1 MALGVRVEISGPV
14 LLLMG
19 PLGSFFSRF
28 ARYLDDQS
36 VDVYKISFPLHEF
49 GFSKPQRILFDG
61 EIQVDFA
68 EFLRQIILQKKIK
81 HVFMYG
87 DFIDPHRIAI
97 GVCAELRANGFLVDS
112 WVFELG
118 YLRPNYVTLEPNR
131 VNCGSNLNQS
141 ARFYRGLPAITNIPQ
156 ARYKSGLRLRKVWK
170 APTFVLHAFT
180 RYSICSTPHKLQP
193 KPEYLAAQ
201 IRGFVRKFIYSC
213 SEKSI
218 RKSLFSGAPFFLV
231 ILQVSSDS
239 QLTLG
244 SPFDCVEAFIREAI
258 SSFAQHADLGK
269 KLFIKH
275 HPRDNGYTN
284 YGKLIS
290 DLCREYALEG
300 RIMYFHDSPLA
311 PILRDTACCGCVM
324 INSSVGFQAL
334 FHGTPLKALG
344 KACYNIEGLADQQ
357 PLSSFWLDPKP
368 CDRDLFLRFYNHV
381 LETTQVNGNF
391 DSYFP
396 FHQIF
401 PIVNSQELNRQG
413 LGGNRQVQ
421 LSFKSFVT
429 PVTRLFAF
437 LQYYCF
443 YGYHWFLRIVG
454 NDKKADHQLESAACQ
469 LLRALGVIV
478 QLDGQNHISSDR
490 REIHIANH
498 VSPVDMLLV
507 QGVFRLP
514 SITTAHLHP
523 IDWLFPGFA
532 SAASRYGHILLD
544 YRSMSSRFR
553 AVQSSQKVLLD
564 RNRLF
569 TFPSGSIQT
578 PIEERFSKTIA
589 FMAKQNDAVVIPW
602 KIMYPSLAGSVKKN
616 KFYKPI
622 RIVLERIFGP
632 EILIVC
638 SQGKPFDPRDYA
650 SSSEMTTAMQ
660 DYYIASN
667 LSRASQGAL
676 ERGIGGQPTLL
687 SSRQ

>member
-1 MALGVRVEISGPV
+1 V
-14 LLLMG
+14 G

-28 ARYLDDQS
+28 AQYLGNQS
-36 VDVYKISFPLHEF
+36 VDVYKISFPLYEF
-49 GFSKPQRILFDG
+49 GFSKRQRIFFDG
-61 EIQVDFA
+61 VIQVEFA
-68 EFLRQIILQKKIK
+68 EFLRRTILQRKIK

-87 DFIDPHRIAI
+87 DFIDPHQIAI
-97 GVCAELRANGFLVDS
+97 GVCAAMRADGILVDT

-118 YLRPNYVTLEPNR
+118 YLRPNYVTLEANQ
-131 VNCGSNLNQS
+131 VNCRSNLNQS
-141 ARFYRGLPAITNIPQ
+141 ASFYRGLPAVTNIPQ
-156 ARYKSGLRLRKVWK
+156 VRYKPGLRLRKIWK

-180 RYSICSTPHKLQP
+180 RYAICSTPHKLQP

-201 IRGFVRKFIYSC
+201 ARGFVRKFIYSY
-213 SEKSI
+213 SEKFI

-231 ILQVSSDS
+231 ILQVSTDS
-239 QLTLG
+239 QLQLG
-244 SPFDCVEAFIREAI
+244 SPFDSVESFILEVI
-258 SSFAQHADLGK
+258 SSFARHADPGK

-324 INSSVGFQAL
+324 INSSVGFQVL

-357 PLSSFWLDPKP
+357 PLSNFWLEPKV
-368 CDRDLFLRFYNHV
+368 CDRDLFLRFYSHV
-381 LETTQVNGNF
+381 LEKTQVNGNF

-396 FHQIF
+396 FHEIF
-401 PIVNSQELNRQG
+401 PIINSQELHQQG
-413 LGGNRQVQ
+413 LGRNSQVQ
-421 LSFKSFVT
+421 LSFKSFT
-429 PVTRLFAF
+429 MPVTRLFAF

-454 NDKKADHQLESAACQ
+454 NDKNADHQLESAACQ
-469 LLRALGVIV
+469 LLKALGVSV
-478 QLDGQNHISSDR
+478 QLDGQNHIRSDR

-498 VSPVDMLLV
+498 VSPIDMLLV
-507 QGVFRLP
+507 QGIFRLP
-514 SITTAHLHP
+514 SITTAHLHR

-544 YRSMSSRFR
+544 YRSMRSRFR

-589 FMAKQNDAVVIPW
+589 FLAKQNDAVVIPW
-602 KIMYPSLAGSVKKN
+602 KIMYPSLEGSVKKN
-616 KFYKPI
+616 NFYKPI
-622 RIVLERIFGP
+622 RIVLEKIFGP
-632 EILIVC
+632 ETLIVC
-638 SQGKPFDPRDYA
+638 SQGNPFDSRDYTSA
-650 SSSEMTTAMQ
+650 GEMTAAMHS
-660 DYYIASN
+660 YYIA
-667 LSRASQGAL
+667 LSLNAVSETPL
-676 ERGIGGQPTLL
+676 ERGIGGQPVPLP
-687 SSRQ
+687 SREQVGSPTKE